1 MKHSLK
7 DYKNDLSYWEELV
20 LKGDLIYPDEHVLRF
35 IFRNKFKI
43 ALDFGCATGR
53 HLECLNRA
61 GVKKI
66 IGVDINQKPLEI
78 VFARLNERVEM
89 GRGRLILLNNKDKS
103 LKDTLGDTKVD
114 AIISWGVLHLFTPN
128 IVVNLLSE
136 FKNHLN

>member
-35 IFRNKFKI
+35 IFRNKFKS

-66 IGVDINQKPLEI
+66 IGIDINQKPLN
-78 VFARLNERVEM
+78 VAFVRLNKCVEM
-89 GRGRLILLNNKDKS
+89 G
-103 LKDTLGDTKVD
+103 
-114 AIISWGVLHLFTPN
+114 GVGSYF
-128 IVVNLLSE
+128 
-136 FKNHLN
+136 